1 MLETK
6 DRDRDPI
13 AWNWITVCSAI
24 KNMESSFPEKIVRHE
39 ILRYSRKLRSRF
51 VNPKTTY

>member
-1 MLETK
+1 MLKQENL
-6 DRDRDPI
+6 DRDPI
-13 AWNWITVCSAI
+13 PLNWITVCSAI

>member
-39 ILRYSRKLRSRF
+39 ILQYSRKLRSRF